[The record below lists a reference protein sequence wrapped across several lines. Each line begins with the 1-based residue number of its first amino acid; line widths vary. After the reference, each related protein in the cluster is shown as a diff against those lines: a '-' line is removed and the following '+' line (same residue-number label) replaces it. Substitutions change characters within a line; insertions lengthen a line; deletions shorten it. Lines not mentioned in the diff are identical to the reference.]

1 MPHQAGFAVWLTG
14 LPAAGKTT
22 LAEGLAEA
30 LRERDLTVQILDSDD
45 LRDVL
50 TPEPTYTA
58 EERAWFYRV
67 VALIAQLLT
76 QNGIDVIIAATANRW
91 QYRDYAR
98 QAIEHFAEIYVHCS
112 LETCM
117 DRDEKG
123 IYEQALD
130 GDATTVPGLQVPYE
144 PPKNPLAVVNTEV
157 TSPQEGVER
166 IVTRLEEG
174 AFLKSAPSQP
184 EVPL

>member
-1 MPHQAGFAVWLTG
+1 MERMTQGTGFAVWLTG

-30 LRERDLTVQILDSDD
+30 LRARGLIVQILDSDD

-50 TPEPTYTA
+50 TPEPTYSA

-67 VALIAQLLT
+67 VAFIAQLLT
-76 QNGIDVIIAATANRW
+76 QNGVDVIIAATANRQ

-98 QAIEHFAEIYVHCS
+98 EAIEHFAEIYVHCP
-112 LETCM
+112 LQTCI

-123 IYEQALD
+123 IYDKALS
-130 GDATTVPGLQVPYE
+130 GEASTVPGLQVPYE
-144 PPKNPLAVVNTEV
+144 PPENPIAVVNAEA
-157 TSPQEGVER
+157 TSPQEGVQR
-166 IVTRLEEG
+166 IVARLKERS
-174 AFLKSAPSQP
+174 FLQSAANQP
-184 EVPL
+184 